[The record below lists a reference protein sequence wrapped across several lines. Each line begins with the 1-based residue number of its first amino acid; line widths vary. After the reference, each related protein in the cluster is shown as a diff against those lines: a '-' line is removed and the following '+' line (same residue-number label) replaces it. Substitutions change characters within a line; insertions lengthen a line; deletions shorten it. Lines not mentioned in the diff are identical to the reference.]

1 MFYVMHNNKMLHYQ
15 LNHSTL
21 NGATMTHVA
30 SVDTNNPQE
39 AFQLTNHIYSDWT
52 KNHKVQ
58 ALEGRHRSTSVGDL
72 IVEGTPGARGSK
84 HLIVEPCGFREL
96 TWEEVASLTYCLP
109 PH

>member
-1 MFYVMHNNKMLHYQ
+1 MLYIMHSNKMLQYQ
-15 LNHSTL
+15 LASTL
-21 NGATMTHVA
+21 DGATMTHVA
-30 SVDTNNPQE
+30 SVDTNDPQE
-39 AFQLTNHIYSDWT
+39 AFQLTNHIDSDWT
-52 KNHKVQ
+52 KNPKVR

-96 TWEEVASLTYCLP
+96 TLEEICMISFCLP